1 MCIRDRV
8 ICIFQLYIHGKLL
21 TIKVRVKRCASMC
34 GCKLA
39 VCELHVARLQPCDG
53 ARCARV
59 VCALLLAK
67 YLGAMPQKVAR
78 LAMFLV
84 GEALCFFIT
93 FTPYR
98 KSDME

>member
-1 MCIRDRV
+1 MV
-8 ICIFQLYIHGKLL
+8 
-21 TIKVRVKRCASMC
+21 
-34 GCKLA
+34 
-39 VCELHVARLQPCDG
+39 HVARLQPCDG
-53 ARCARV
+53 ARCARA

-67 YLGAMPQKVAR
+67 YLGAMPQKAAR
-78 LAMFLV
+78 LAMFLA